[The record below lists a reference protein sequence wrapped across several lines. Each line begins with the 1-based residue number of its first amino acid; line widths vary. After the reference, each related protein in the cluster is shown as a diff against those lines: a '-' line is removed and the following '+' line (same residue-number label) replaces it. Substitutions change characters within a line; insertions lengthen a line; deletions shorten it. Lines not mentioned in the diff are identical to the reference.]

1 MYLICK
7 QRDYD
12 GRWNPD
18 HQSNMKDKRGKL
30 RNIYILVDVSLATGK
45 REYDVNKLIDG
56 LITNIM
62 TI

>member
-1 MYLICK
+1 
-7 QRDYD
+7 
-12 GRWNPD
+12 
-18 HQSNMKDKRGKL
+18 MKDKRGKS
-30 RNIYILVDVSLATGK
+30 RNIYILVDVSLAMGK